1 MRKTII
7 SLVAALAGLVPVCLL
22 ADGMPPEA
30 EKSVP
35 GTAAEHVTQA
45 DLQPNAPDEYTVVKG
60 DTLWG
65 ISGRFLKDPWKWPQ
79 IWQMNRDQI
88 KDPHW
93 IYPGDVIHLDRSGAY
108 PTLSLNGAG
117 GGASVAESNVVKLE
131 PRVRVESISTAIP
144 TIPAS
149 AIAPFLT
156 QPLVV
161 EAGGLDSAP
170 QIVATQEGRVA
181 SSAGETAYADRIAAG
196 GDLNWQI
203 YHPGEALRDP
213 ETGEILGYEAKYL
226 ADARV
231 RRFGNPTTLQIV
243 KSVQEVVRGDRLAP
257 ARETTFPSYV
267 PHAPSRDIV
276 GAIMSVE
283 GGVAEIGQY
292 QVITINRG
300 SRDGIE
306 VGHVLA
312 SYHRGAIVGRT
323 GHDTSSILPERTG
336 SDYAISFPSFGWA
349 RHDVTPVYVVP
360 PPAAP
365 VDDKKG
371 GAVLA
376 SSSVIKLPD
385 ERNGLIFVF
394 RVFDRMSYAMVMR
407 ATQPIYIGDIVRTP

>member
-30 EKSVP
+30 EKAVP
-35 GTAAEHVTQA
+35 GAAAEHVTQG

-108 PTLSLNGAG
+108 PTLSLNGG
-117 GGASVAESNVVKLE
+117 GGGAGASVAEANVVKLE
-131 PRVRVESISTAIP
+131 PRVRVEPISTAIP

-161 EAGGLDSAP
+161 EAGGMDAAP
-170 QIVATQEGRVA
+170 QIIATQEGRVA
-181 SSAGETAYADRIAAG
+181 VSAGETAYADRIAAG
-196 GDLNWQI
+196 GEINWQV
-203 YHPGEALRDP
+203 YRPGVALRDP
-213 ETGEILGYEAKYL
+213 DSGEVLGYEAKYV

-231 RRFGNPTTLQIV
+231 RRFGNPTTLTIV
-243 KSVQEVVRGDRLAP
+243 KSNEEIVRGDRLAP
-257 ARETTFPSYV
+257 ARETTFPAYV
-267 PHAPSRDIV
+267 PHAPDRQIV

-306 VGHVLA
+306 IGHVLA
-312 SYHRGAIVGRT
+312 SYHRGAIVGRN
-323 GHDTSSILPERTG
+323 GHDISGPILPQM
-336 SDYAISFPSFGWA
+336 GWFKG
-349 RHDVTPVYVVP
+349 RDVTPVYVVP
-360 PPAAP
+360 PPPGPPA
-365 VDDKKG
+365 DDKKG

-376 SSSVIKLPD
+376 SSGVIKLPD

-394 RVFDRMSYAMVMR
+394 RVFDRMSYAMVMS

>member
-30 EKSVP
+30 QKAVP
-35 GTAAEHVTQA
+35 GAAAEHVTQG
-45 DLQPNAPDEYTVVKG
+45 DLQPNAPDQYTVVKG

-108 PTLSLNGAG
+108 PTLSLNGG
-117 GGASVAESNVVKLE
+117 GGGSSAAEANVVKLE

-149 AIAPFLT
+149 AIGPFLT
-156 QPLVV
+156 QPLVI
-161 EAGGLDSAP
+161 EANGLDAAP
-170 QIVATQEGRVA
+170 EIIATQEGRVA
-181 SSAGETAYADRIAAG
+181 VSAGETAYADRIASG
-196 GDLNWQI
+196 GDINWQV
-203 YHPGEALRDP
+203 YRPGVALHDP
-213 ETGEILGYEAKYL
+213 DTGEILGYEAKYV

-243 KSVQEVVRGDRLAP
+243 KSVQEIVRGDRLAP
-257 ARETTFPSYV
+257 ARETTFPAYV
-267 PHAPSRDIV
+267 PHAPDRQLV

-283 GGVAEIGQY
+283 GGVAEIGQF

-306 VGHVLA
+306 IGHVLA
-312 SYHRGAIVGRT
+312 SYHRGAIVGRN
-323 GHDTSSILPERTG
+323 GHEMSGPILPQMDWFKGGDT
-336 SDYAISFPSFGWA
+336 
-349 RHDVTPVYVVP
+349 TPVYVVQ
-360 PPAAP
+360 PPAGPAS
-365 VDDKKG
+365 DDKKG
-371 GAVLA
+371 GVVLA
-376 SSSVIKLPD
+376 SSSEIKLPD